1 MNEND
6 EGKGGQG
13 RNGQGVEGGVGL
25 WVGRR
30 GAGPDVADKRRRR
43 RRNFLFLL

>member
-6 EGKGGQG
+6 EGKGGE
-13 RNGQGVEGGVGL
+13 GVEVGVGL